1 MNLLKLFGRIAG
13 RREEGAL
20 QGNAGSVPFA
30 AIRYARR
37 DRNLSIKNLS
47 ALKADGSGEPLVTF
61 GDYTFMPGDRVMVE
75 GASGCG
81 KSTLMR
87 IIRDPDL
94 WEYGST
100 GELTKPRDVE
110 EMFVPSSDYLPNVTL
125 RQLVCG
131 SQDPDKYPVEDVV
144 SALIKAGLGHISPY
158 LDDETK
164 MRKHWRNLSD
174 GQKKRLSVAGIL
186 LRKPAILELDEIT
199 SALDPQSEQSLY
211 RLLINELPD
220 TIILSIVHREAIRSM
235 HNVFVKIENGAATFT
250 RVSTPVAPKKPSA
263 APQA

>member
-1 MNLLKLFGRIAG
+1 MQEHAG
-13 RREEGAL
+13 G
-20 QGNAGSVPFA
+20 VPFA
-30 AIRYARR
+30 TIRHARK
-37 DRNLSIKNLS
+37 DRNLSIKNLT
-47 ALKADGSGEPLVTF
+47 AMKADGSGEPLVTF
-61 GDYTFMPGDRVMVE
+61 GDYTFMPGDRVMIE

-100 GELTKPRDVE
+100 GEITKPRDAE
-110 EMFVPSSDYLPNVTL
+110 EMFVPSSDYLPDVTL
-125 RQLVCG
+125 RRLVCG
-131 SQDPDKYPVEDVV
+131 STDPAKYPTEAVTF
-144 SALIKAGLGHISPY
+144 ALLKAGLAHIAPY

-164 MRKHWRNLSD
+164 KRKHWRNLSD

-211 RLLINELPD
+211 KLLVNELPD
-220 TIILSIVHREAIRSM
+220 TIILSIVHREAIRPM
-235 HNVFVKIENGAATFT
+235 HNVFVKIENGKATFT
-250 RVSTPVAPKKPSA
+250 RLATSASPSKPAITP
-263 APQA
+263 

>member
-1 MNLLKLFGRIAG
+1 MNLLGKIFRRRAV
-13 RREEGAL
+13 REEGAL

-30 AIRYARR
+30 TIRYARR

-47 ALKADGSGEPLVTF
+47 AIKADGSGEPLVIF

-100 GELTKPRDVE
+100 GEITKPRDVE
-110 EMFVPSSDYLPNVTL
+110 EMFVPSSDYLPDVTL

-131 SQDPDKYPVEDVV
+131 RHDPANYSTEAVM
-144 SALIKAGLGHISPY
+144 SALLKAGLGHITPY

-164 MRKHWRNLSD
+164 KRKHWRNLSD

-211 RLLINELPD
+211 KLLISELPE
-220 TIILSIVHREAIRSM
+220 TIILSIVHREAIRPM
-235 HNVFVKIENGAATFT
+235 HNVFVRIENGTTVFT
-250 RVSTPVAPKKPSA
+250 RTSTPAPLKKPV
-263 APQA
+263 PRP